1 MDPVRYLQVKDL
13 LNRALDVP
21 AEERSSFL
29 DTVTDDEDLR
39 AEVHS
44 LLESMNAAG
53 DFLDE
58 PLLGSGSADTLSPG
72 TRIGFYRV
80 EDKIGHGG
88 MGAVYVAFRADDQF
102 KKKVAIKLIRRGM
115 DTDFIV
121 RRFRTER
128 QILASLDH
136 PNIGRLIDGG
146 ATEDGLPYFVMEYIE
161 GKPLHEYC
169 DERRL
174 SVSERLILFR
184 RICDAVQYAHRNL
197 IIHRDLKPSN
207 ILITNDGTPKL
218 LDFGIAKLLDAD
230 MSLTRLEPTASM
242 FRMMT
247 PEYASPEQVRGEI
260 VTTAS
265 DVYSL
270 GVILYELL
278 SGHRPYRFASRSPH
292 DIEQAICAEEPER
305 PSTAVGKVEEDRR
318 GLITPEAVGSAREGS
333 PERLRRRLRG
343 DLDNIVL
350 KALRKQPKRR
360 YESVEQLSA
369 DLQRHLQGMPVTARK
384 DTVAYRATK
393 FIGRHK
399 AGVAAAA
406 LLFASLIG
414 GATAALWQAH
424 LANRERDRAEHRFN
438 DVRKLANAMVTELHD
453 AIEPLPGST
462 AARELLI
469 RKAQEYLDS
478 LMHEAKDDPTLE
490 RELAFVY
497 EKVGDVQGGP
507 NRPNLGNTAAAVKSY
522 RKALDLYVALASA
535 EPNNSDIQRSLA
547 AGHGRMCTI
556 YQVTGDAADA
566 LANCRKEVAIREKLS
581 SGHPD
586 NSILKRELAG
596 AYDDLGGALKM
607 VGEFVSARDTL
618 SKELH
623 IFEDLSAADPADL
636 KMRRYLS
643 SAYSRMGAISGTL
656 RDYEASL
663 RYFHLSLELCLS
675 MVQANPG
682 DAEDRLALSFVYS
695 DVGWALAQL
704 GNIRGGLEYY
714 RKALPIREALAAA
727 DPLDA
732 RARATLANSHGRI
745 GRLLLLLND
754 PNGAA
759 QHFRKQV
766 ALNEG
771 LVATDPMQIANHT
784 DLAEAYSNTAAV
796 ASYLAAKQAARSGA
810 ADYWRE
816 ARDWYRKALDI
827 YVKVRAQGAL
837 HAEHAEE
844 PARLRQEIDRCS
856 AALARSS

>member
-1 MDPVRYLQVKDL
+1 MDPERYRQVKDL

-21 AEERSSFL
+21 PEERSSFL
-29 DTVTDDEDLR
+29 DTETSDAELR
-39 AEVHS
+39 AEVQS
-44 LLESMNAAG
+44 LLESMTAAG

-58 PLLGSGSADTLSPG
+58 PILGCSSADTLSPG
-72 TRIGFYRV
+72 TRIGFYRI
-80 EDKIGHGG
+80 DSKIGHGG
-88 MGAVYVAFRADDQF
+88 MGAVYLAFRADDQF

-146 ATEDGLPYFVMEYIE
+146 ATEEGLPYFVMEYIE

-169 DERRL
+169 DELKL
-174 SVSERLILFR
+174 SISERLILFR
-184 RICDAVQYAHRNL
+184 RVCDAVQYAHSNL
-197 IIHRDLKPSN
+197 IVHRDLKPSN

-218 LDFGIAKLLDAD
+218 LDFGIAKLLDAEMAPTKLD
-230 MSLTRLEPTASM
+230 PTASM

-278 SGHRPYRFASRSPH
+278 SGHRPYRFVSRAPH
-292 DIEQAICAEEPER
+292 DIEQAICTEEPDR
-305 PSTAVGKVEEDRR
+305 PSTAVGRSEGDGR
-318 GLITPEAVGSAREGS
+318 GSVTPEAVGAAREGS

-350 KALRKQPKRR
+350 KALRKEPQRR

-369 DLQRHLQGMPVTARK
+369 DLRRHLQGMPVTARK
-384 DTVAYRATK
+384 DTLSYRATK

-399 AGVAAAA
+399 AGVAAAV

-414 GATAALWQAH
+414 GATAALWQARI
-424 LANRERDRAEHRFN
+424 ATIERDRAEHRFN

-478 LMHEAKDDPTLE
+478 LMHEAKGDPTLE

-522 RKALDLYVALASA
+522 RKALDLYLALASG

-556 YQVTGDAADA
+556 YQVTGDANNA
-566 LANCRKEVAIREKLS
+566 LANCRKEVAIREALS
-581 SGHPD
+581 NAQPD
-586 NSILKRELAG
+586 SSILKRELAG
-596 AYDDLGGALKM
+596 AYDDLGGGLKM
-607 VGEFVSARDTL
+607 VGEFTAARDTIQ
-618 SKELH
+618 KELH
-623 IFEDLSAADPADL
+623 IFDDLAAADPADL
-636 KMRRYLS
+636 KTRRDLAT
-643 SAYSRMGAISGTL
+643 AYSRMGAISGTL

-663 RYFHLSLELCLS
+663 RYFHLALEISLSLAE
-675 MVQANPG
+675 ANPG
-682 DAEDRLALSFVYS
+682 DAEARLALSFVYS

-727 DPLDA
+727 DPMDA

-745 GRLLLLLND
+745 GRLLLLLDD
-754 PNGAA
+754 PKAA
-759 QHFRKQV
+759 AEHFRQQV

-771 LVATDPMQIANHT
+771 LVAIDPVQVANHT
-784 DLAEAYSNTAAV
+784 DLAEAYSNTASV
-796 ASYLAAKQAARSGA
+796 ATYLASKHAVRAEAAV
-810 ADYWRE
+810 YWRA
-816 ARDWYRKALDI
+816 ARDWYQKALDI
-827 YVKVRAQGAL
+827 YAKVQAQGAL
-837 HAEHAEE
+837 HAEHAQE
-844 PARLRQEIDRCS
+844 PARLQQEIDRCN
-856 AALARSS
+856 AALARPD